1 MLKYEDIIDAPLGK
15 LKEAADD
22 WSEMVT
28 KLQRLAEV
36 ANDGMK
42 VKAGKAEWDGVN
54 AGVTKGF
61 IGKTAK
67 EFKDAVA
74 EARGVKLV
82 LEDAHTAFKKA
93 KDDLVNI
100 RDVEGR
106 AAGIHVD
113 AKGKV
118 TPRRPLEE
126 NVAARHDPDY
136 PEALRKQKEAVGSWQ
151 KKIDLIVDN
160 CNDTDVAFKNALEAN
175 VSEGKDFS
183 SPKYKNLDQEEAA
196 RAADLARKG
205 RDLTHA
211 QLQALNELLRDN
223 ANSTEFATGFYEK
236 LGPEKALTF
245 FGQLAMDTHKGV
257 NLDEERL
264 KDVQVLQKNL
274 GLNLATASQDK
285 AFTAEWGPELRKM
298 GTERFP
304 LARNDYGGPFGY
316 QLLGGIMR
324 YGNYDP
330 KFLNPMAEHV
340 VQLRQKDHDFFY
352 ASKGVPGGPENP
364 FNPSGFNGSGYD
376 PVNSMLEA
384 LGHSPEAA
392 KQFFSAEPTAYD
404 EDGTPKKGDADL
416 GENKDGQ
423 KITSYLEFFQD
434 EEYDP
439 FFDVTGHHPDD
450 VKKSVQ
456 YMPDALGKALEA
468 ATTGHGWD
476 DPSPTLKRDEVT
488 AGIMQKVIDSY
499 GVDSGLRDRHEQMK
513 DSLARMGA
521 AYIDGLNYST
531 YNFGGYGD
539 AAGRDELFGKGRN
552 ESGAI
557 DFGENAALRFMAAVA
572 ADDEGY
578 RTLSSA
584 QQVYQASGLRSFGE
598 SAEDALAFGGNATKV
613 HGILDESRSIGIR
626 DEFADDEDAK
636 NLAMEKSAEWRK
648 AGVSGAVTAVV
659 GVGSAV
665 VLGPAAGVVAAVAVP
680 LVMETA
686 GGAVNTQFGTD
697 TLEYLK
703 ESEYNND
710 DQARTAIETESTQ
723 GERSAAAAMFHYA
736 DSVGMTKHERRDLF
750 YDIEQ
755 NYNSGVT
762 AAGRSMKVN

>member
-1 MLKYEDIIDAPLGK
+1 MLEYEDIIDAPLGK

-42 VKAGKAEWDGVN
+42 VKADKAEWEGAN

-74 EARGVKLV
+74 EAKGVKLV

-100 RDVEGR
+100 REVEGR
-106 AAGIHVD
+106 EAGIHVD

-118 TPRRPLEE
+118 TARNPLSE
-126 NVAARHDPDY
+126 NNAARDDPDY
-136 PEALRKQKEAVGSWQ
+136 NELLQQERKNIESWQ

-160 CNDTDVAFKNALEAN
+160 CNDTDVAFRNALEAN
-175 VSEGKDFS
+175 VTEGKDFS

-223 ANSTEFATGFYEK
+223 AKSPEFAKGFYEK

-264 KDVQVLQKNL
+264 KDVQALQKNL

-304 LARNDYGGPFGY
+304 LAKNDNGGPFGY

-340 VQLRQKDHDFFY
+340 VQLRQKDNDLFY

-364 FNPSGFNGSGYD
+364 YNPSGVNGSGYD

-392 KQFFSAEPTAYD
+392 KQFFSDKPTAYN
-404 EDGTPKKGDADL
+404 EDGTRGRGDADL
-416 GENKDGQ
+416 GKG
-423 KITSYLEFFQD
+423 ITSYLGFFQN

-439 FFDVTGHHPDD
+439 FIDITGHNPDD
-450 VKKSVQ
+450 AKKATQ
-456 YMPDALGKALEA
+456 YMPDALGRALEA
-468 ATTGHGWD
+468 ATTGHAWD

-488 AGIMQKVIDSY
+488 AGIMKNVIDSY
-499 GVDSGLRDRHEQMK
+499 GGDSGLRDRHESMK

-521 AYIDGLNYST
+521 AYIDDLNYST

-539 AAGRDELFGKGRN
+539 AVGREELFMSRKGSERT
-552 ESGAI
+552 
-557 DFGENAALRFMAAVA
+557 DFGENAALRFMTAVA
-572 ADDEGY
+572 TDDEGY

-584 QQVYQASGLRSFGE
+584 QQVYQASGLRSFGDNT
-598 SAEDALAFGGNATKV
+598 EDALAFGGNATKV
-613 HGILDESRSIGIR
+613 HGIIDESRSFGIR
-626 DEFADDEDAK
+626 DEFANDEDAK

-680 LVMETA
+680 LVMEAA
-686 GGAVNTQFGTD
+686 GSAVNTQYGTD

-710 DQARTAIETESTQ
+710 DQALTSIETESTQ

-736 DSVGMTKHERRDLF
+736 DSAGMSKEERRDLF
-750 YDIEQ
+750 QDIEQ
-755 NYNSGVT
+755 DYNSGVT
-762 AAGRSMKVN
+762 AVDRSMKVK

>member
-1 MLKYEDIIDAPLGK
+1 MLKYEDIMDAPLGK

-42 VKAGKAEWDGVN
+42 VKADKAEWEGAN
-54 AGVTKGF
+54 AGVTRGF

-74 EARGVKLV
+74 EAKGVKLV
-82 LEDAHTAFKKA
+82 LEDAHTAFRKA

-100 RDVEGR
+100 REVEGR
-106 AAGIHVD
+106 EAGIHVD

-118 TPRRPLEE
+118 TARNPVSE
-126 NVAARHDPDY
+126 NNAARHDPDFT
-136 PEALRKQKEAVGSWQ
+136 EFLQQERKNIESWQ

-160 CNDTDVAFKNALEAN
+160 CNDTDVALRNALEAN
-175 VSEGKDFS
+175 VTEGKDFS

-196 RAADLARKG
+196 RAVDLARKG
-205 RDLTHA
+205 RDLTHT
-211 QLQALNELLRDN
+211 QLEALNELLRDN
-223 ANSTEFATGFYEK
+223 AKSPEFAKGFYEK
-236 LGPEKALTF
+236 LGPEKALAF
-245 FGQLAMDTHKGV
+245 FGQLATDTHKGV
-257 NLDEERL
+257 SADGERL
-264 KDVQVLQKNL
+264 KDVQALQKNL

-304 LARNDYGGPFGY
+304 LAKNDSGGPFGY

-324 YGNYDP
+324 YGNYDA

-340 VQLRQKDHDFFY
+340 VQLRQKDPDLFY

-364 FNPSGFNGSGYD
+364 YNPSGFNGSGYD

-392 KQFFSAEPTAYD
+392 KQFFSDKPTAYN
-404 EDGTPKKGDADL
+404 EDGTRGRGDADL
-416 GENKDGQ
+416 GEGIK
-423 KITSYLEFFQD
+423 SYLDFFQN

-439 FFDVTGHHPDD
+439 FIDITGHNPDD
-450 VKKSVQ
+450 AKKATQ
-456 YMPDALGKALEA
+456 YMPDALGRALEA
-468 ATTGHGWD
+468 ATTGHAWD

-488 AGIMQKVIDSY
+488 TGIMKNVIDSY
-499 GVDSGLRDRHEQMK
+499 GGDSGLRDRHESMK

-521 AYIDGLNYST
+521 AYIDDLNYST

-539 AAGRDELFGKGRN
+539 AVGRDELFMSRKGSERT
-552 ESGAI
+552 
-557 DFGENAALRFMAAVA
+557 DFGGDAALRFMTAVA

-584 QQVYQASGLRSFGE
+584 QQVYQASGLRSFGDN
-598 SAEDALAFGGNATKV
+598 SEDALAFGGNATKV
-613 HGILDESRSIGIR
+613 HGILDESRSFGIR
-626 DEFADDEDAK
+626 DDFANNEDAK

-680 LVMETA
+680 LVMEAA
-686 GGAVNTQFGTD
+686 GSAVNTQYGTD

-710 DQARTAIETESTQ
+710 DQALTSIETESTQ

-736 DSVGMTKHERRDLF
+736 DLAGLSKEERRDLF
-750 YDIEQ
+750 QDIEL

-762 AAGRSMKVN
+762 DVDRLMKVKS

>member
-42 VKAGKAEWDGVN
+42 VKADKAEWDGVN

-136 PEALRKQKEAVGSWQ
+136 PEALRKQNEAVDSWQ

-304 LARNDYGGPFGY
+304 LAKNDYGGPFGY

-364 FNPSGFNGSGYD
+364 FNPSGVNGSGYD

-423 KITSYLEFFQD
+423 KIISYLEFFQD

-468 ATTGHGWD
+468 ATTGHAWD

-499 GVDSGLRDRHEQMK
+499 GVDSGLRGRHEQMK

-539 AAGRDELFGKGRN
+539 AAGRDELFVKGRN
-552 ESGAI
+552 ESGTT

-598 SAEDALAFGGNATKV
+598 RTEDALAFGGNATKV
-613 HGILDESRSIGIR
+613 RGILDESRSIGIR

-750 YDIEQ
+750 HDIEQ